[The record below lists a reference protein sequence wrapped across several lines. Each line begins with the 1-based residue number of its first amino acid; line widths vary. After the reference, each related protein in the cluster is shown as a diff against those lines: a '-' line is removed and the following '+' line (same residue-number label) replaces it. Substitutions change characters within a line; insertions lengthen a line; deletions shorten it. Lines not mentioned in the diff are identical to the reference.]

1 VIVAVVGGVKCT
13 YDILLYYVFG
23 CTSLLAAIVLVL
35 SRCWRNLMPVCGDF
49 RVATQPCGVPVSSEK
64 ELSLVRSC
72 HGFWAVMHIGSSH
85 LAPSTTL
92 NFEHSFLP
100 PS

>member
-1 VIVAVVGGVKCT
+1 MIFYFIMFLGVRVYSQLLLSFYRGVGGM
-13 YDILLYYVFG
+13 
-23 CTSLLAAIVLVL
+23 S
-35 SRCWRNLMPVCGDF
+35 MPVCGDF

-64 ELSLVRSC
+64 VLSLVRSC

-92 NFEHSFLP
+92 KFDQSFLP